1 MIGPFLAKLLD
12 HFSDTEF
19 IFLADEFSPHS
30 FAPLPIVLGAGRKS
44 LKESRLGYVRLAGTG
59 KDLETNRDSEI
70 RALLIFNALRGSGGR
85 RPGFAGQVLHAARSV
100 GTGVVLHHLKSGPVN
115 MIDTDTGITV
125 EAYRSLPEA
134 MSPYFSRLK
143 GSMFHVQQL
152 DRALSRLKSARW
164 MIGMAAE
171 AAGEMMTMTDF
182 SPVRFSGELDDKVR
196 LLRSQRVEL
205 GFVSARLVAE
215 KPMIEALK
223 NDAVAMGL
231 EWHEL
236 NFAQDCPGNPV
247 HGSPVGQP
255 ILLVTMQ
262 NRRLELMDRLNEL
275 AVQHRQ
281 DHVLRVYQD
290 GSIELVA
297 PYHNTVMESFTH
309 LPAAVRAFAD
319 RVIRNGLLPALE
331 IH

>member
-19 IFLADEFSPHS
+19 VFLADEFNPQSV
-30 FAPLPIVLGAGRKS
+30 APPPMFLGTGRKS
-44 LKESRLGYVRLAGTG
+44 LKQSRLGHVRLAGTG
-59 KDLETNRDSEI
+59 KDLEANLDSEI
-70 RALLIFNALRGSGGR
+70 RALLIFNALRGSGGS
-85 RPGFAGQVLHAARSV
+85 RPGFPGQVLHAARTV
-100 GTGVVLHHLKSGPVN
+100 GTKFVLHHLKSGPVN

-134 MSPYFSRLK
+134 ISPYFSRLK
-143 GSMFHVQQL
+143 ASLFHVQQL

-182 SPVRFSGELDDKVR
+182 TPVRFSSELEDRVR
-196 LLRSQRVEL
+196 LLRSQRVEF
-205 GFVSARLVAE
+205 GFVCARLVPG
-215 KPMIEALK
+215 KPMIAALK
-223 NDAVAMGL
+223 NDAIAMGM

-236 NFAQDCPGNPV
+236 NFAQHCPGKPG

-255 ILLVTMQ
+255 LLLVTMQ
-262 NRRLELMDRLNEL
+262 NRRLDLMDRLNEL

-281 DHVLRVYQD
+281 DHLLRIYRD
-290 GSIELVA
+290 GAIELVA

-309 LPAAVRAFAD
+309 LPAAVRALAD